1 MSKSTERHKRES
13 RSKIAELMNVSA
25 ETVRKAG
32 TVSSFFADG
41 SEAMASGQ
49 WAMIAI
55 DLLPYEREMAKARMS
70 AGGGDKKSGMSK
82 QTDPINGKGTSR
94 DKAAA
99 AVGVT
104 VQELINETLTK
115 IFW

>member
-49 WAMIAI
+49 YKVNSLYKLAKGDTRVGLHILI
-55 DLLPYEREMAKARMS
+55 DPELRTKLKAQAKAQ
-70 AGGGDKKSGMSK
+70 G
-82 QTDPINGKGTSR
+82 I
-94 DKAAA
+94 
-99 AVGVT
+99 T

-115 IFW
+115 IFWYEAGS

>member
-41 SEAMASGQ
+41 SEAMASGKYKVNSLYKLAKGDTRVGLHILIEPELRAKLKAQ
-49 WAMIAI
+49 
-55 DLLPYEREMAKARMS
+55 AKAE
-70 AGGGDKKSGMSK
+70 
-82 QTDPINGKGTSR
+82 
-94 DKAAA
+94 
-99 AVGVT
+99 GVT
-104 VQELINETLTK
+104 VQELASEALTK
-115 IFW
+115 IFWYEAGNE